1 MDYSNSMT
9 NFENYIGDIGWE
21 YNHYAIEKIFEESLK
36 AKENILNVLRKHP
49 NFDEEKQAIV
59 FNADYNRDVDYYTC
73 RQFRNWLVR
82 RIELRQDAGELTYCQ
97 ASILKDIIYYLAG
110 GSSQFMTDEYA
121 IDNINVECQ
130 KHELSELGLSKFKV
144 HLQQKRSRLVG
155 KFCKALGIDKCDAYQ
170 QEFAKYGDAIN
181 PLKVGRFTVISVN
194 PADFVMMSNGTS
206 WRSCHNPDKET
217 YSGCNCSGGISHAL
231 DTSSIIMYTVHPDY
245 VGDLQMAKKVDRCV
259 FFVDEDLQH
268 FVQSK
273 VYPDGTEQK
282 SSEFREIFQMVW
294 SQCTGQPNLWTKKK
308 LGDSISETIRSGY
321 GSTAY
326 PDFNYCDRNII
337 VHFFPSG
344 ADEDSFK
351 TIHVGSLPICVECG
365 SRHSIEDQINCCT
378 YFSSVTCPNCGNHL
392 YDEDDLRYSD
402 FHGETGCDDCMTW
415 NSWCED
421 YFWDDDGTE
430 YVENLGEYIPVCY
443 MEYHDEDF
451 VRCEECGDWIYIGYR
466 NSGEYAVTEDGE
478 YFCRDCSD
486 SVEYCAD
493 CGSCH
498 RIEDMVEIDGEYYC
512 GSCAEDHEDDSE
524 NVVA

>member
-1 MDYSNSMT
+1 MDYSNSIK
-9 NFENYIGDIGWE
+9 NFENYIGNIGWE
-21 YNHYAIEKIFEESLK
+21 YNHFAIEKIFEESLE

-49 NFDEEKQAIV
+49 KFDEEKQAIV
-59 FNADYNRDVDYYTC
+59 FSADFCRDVDHYTC
-73 RQFRNWLVR
+73 RQFRNWME
-82 RIELRQDAGELTYCQ
+82 RIIEFRQDAAELTYTN
-97 ASILKDIIYYLAG
+97 ASCLKDIIYYLAG
-110 GSSQFMTDEYA
+110 SSYQFMTDEYS
-121 IDNINVECQ
+121 IDRINSICQ
-130 KHELSELGLSKFKV
+130 ENTELGLTKFKV

-155 KFCKALGIDKCDAYQ
+155 KFCKAIGLDKEPEYQ
-170 QEFAKYGDAIN
+170 QRFAQYGDAIN

-231 DTSSIIMYTVHPDY
+231 DKSSIIMYTVHPDY

-294 SQCTGQPNLWTKKK
+294 SQCTGQPNLWTKKS
-308 LGDSISETIRSGY
+308 LGDSVWDTIRCGS

-326 PDFNYCDRNII
+326 PDFNYCGRNII

-344 ADEDSFK
+344 ADEDNFK
-351 TIHVGSLPICVECG
+351 TIYVGSRPICVECG
-365 SRHSIEDQINCCT
+365 SRHDIEDQINCCT
-378 YFSSVTCPNCGNHL
+378 YFSSFHCPNCGEDWQ
-392 YDEDDLRYSD
+392 DEDDLYYSS
-402 FHGETGCDDCMTW
+402 FHDAYGCPECMSW

-421 YFWDDDGTE
+421 YFWDNDDTE
-430 YVENLGEYIPVCY
+430 YVENIGEYIPVCY

-451 VRCEECGDWIYIGYR
+451 VRCEECGDWIYIGYKER
-466 NSGEYAVTEDGE
+466 YEYYETDDGE
-478 YFCRDCSD
+478 FFCKDCSD

-493 CGSCH
+493 CGSCY
-498 RIEDMVEIDGEYYC
+498 RIEDMVEINGEYYC
-512 GSCAEDHEDDSE
+512 GSCAEDHEEDSDSI
-524 NVVA
+524 VA